1 MLGVAIWPK
10 TKADEDKLS
19 FGLNKI
25 LEEDLSLKL
34 VKNVETKETVLY
46 GLGDQQLDVVLNRLK
61 TKYKV
66 EVTTTEPTVQYRETI
81 RGTVQAEGKH
91 KKQSGGAGQYGHV
104 KVRFEPC
111 ESEDMVFEEE
121 VFGGA
126 VPRQYFPAVE
136 AGLRECMNSG
146 VLAGFKV
153 VGVKAVLYD
162 GSYHEVDSKEIA
174 FKAAARLAYR
184 EGMPKAK
191 PILLEPIGKVTVSI
205 PDEYTGTIMGDFNK
219 RRGMIMGM
227 DMVDGVQT
235 IEAEVPMSEMQKY
248 ATELRSMTQG
258 RGEYEIVFD
267 RYEPAPQPVADKV
280 IREAAR
286 KQEQD

>member
-1 MLGVAIWPK
+1 MSINEFGKYIISVKDLNY
-10 TKADEDKLS
+10 S
-19 FGLNKI
+19 FD
-25 LEEDLSLKL
+25 DLTS
-34 VKNVETKETVLY
+34 N
-46 GLGDQQLDVVLNRLK
+46 